1 MANNNRIRFDIDGNA
16 SGLRRAL
23 AGAGNNIS
31 DFAGESG
38 ELLGGLSGQ
47 FGDLTSRI
55 GGLGT
60 GMAGVAGGLG
70 LLAGG
75 VTALVLSSNEYVKT
89 LNEISRSSGISV
101 TELQQLQTVFQGLGL
116 DTEKFGDISRDV
128 LDHLG
133 DAFRDGSGPAAD
145 MKTYGLNLKDFNK
158 YLNQADGGIRA
169 LANAFYDMKAAGKST
184 AEITNMLE
192 TMGSDGSK
200 LVDVMKNYGSETE
213 LMNAIY
219 STHAQ
224 LTDENALKYQEF
236 DKQITNIST
245 SFTLWKANA
254 LTPTIVELNKIL
266 EVMNG
271 GNWTDNSFMDMMR
284 EFYYGGDNAIAQ
296 GLRKIDGVQEIGYS
310 ITATANLDAQAKSL
324 LDFVNNNT
332 GDKATKDK
340 TPVGGWVDK
349 GKEEAAAKAA
359 QAKKEAQAKAAATKA
374 ETLAKKTADDR
385 IKAQDTLNKAISDM
399 TIESNA
405 RQLSEFD
412 RQQKALVLS
421 IQKSAKTL
429 GLSQGQ
435 LTGLLSQQQASST
448 AKRTDMVNGMIG
460 YTDPNQGLKDTN
472 SLISSGGLNKQQ
484 SGYLADQ
491 QNQRINGD
499 NPFNY
504 DNTDQQQQQNTEAM
518 NLELKQNEML
528 LQGHEDYE
536 KKKQEITAKYN
547 TQALNIANQNSLAQ
561 LSVFSTAAT
570 SLTDGLV
577 SAFGESSGAAQAA
590 LLVQKGVSMAMISM
604 NLATALSSALATPF
618 PASIAAYAQV
628 LTLGMSLISTASGA
642 TSGQFHGGVDELPS
656 GMDNKSFVLKAGE
669 RVVQPEANKKLT
681 KFLDNQSTNKS
692 NGDITVN
699 APLLVQGSTGD
710 EDAKFTEMLKRHQ
723 NSVVQ
728 AVRNSQQRNT

>member
-1 MANNNRIRFDIDGNA
+1 MANNRIRFDIDGDA
-16 SGLRRAL
+16 TGLRRAL
-23 AGAGNNIS
+23 SQGGNAIS

-55 GGLGT
+55 GGLG
-60 GMAGVAGGLG
+60 GGIAGVAGGLG

-75 VTALVLSSNEYVKT
+75 VAALVLSSNEYVKT
-89 LNEISRSSGISV
+89 LNEISRSSGLTV

-116 DTEKFGDISRDV
+116 DVEKFADINKDA

-133 DAFRDGSGPAAD
+133 DGFRDGSGVAQDLKA
-145 MKTYGLNLKDFNK
+145 YGVNLQDLNK
-158 YLNQADGGIRA
+158 YLNQTDGGIKA
-169 LANAFYDMKAAGKST
+169 VAHTFYQLKNSGKSIS
-184 AEITNMLE
+184 EITNAMESLS
-192 TMGSDGSK
+192 SDSSK

-224 LTDENALKYQEF
+224 LTDENARKYQEF

-324 LDFVNNNT
+324 LDFVN
-332 GDKATKDK
+332 GATKPK
-340 TPVGGWVDK
+340 TDTTPSGGWVDK

-435 LTGLLSQQQASST
+435 LTGLLNQQQASST
-448 AKRTDMVNGMIG
+448 SKRTNMVNGMIG

-536 KKKQEITAKYN
+536 KKKQEITTKYN
-547 TQALNIANQNSLAQ
+547 TQALNIASQNKLAQ

-577 SAFGESSGAAQAA
+577 SAFGESSGAAKAA

-656 GMDNKSFVLKAGE
+656 GMNNKSFVLKAGE

-692 NGDITVN
+692 SGDITVN
-699 APLLVQGSTGD
+699 APLLVQGSSGD

>member
-1 MANNNRIRFDIDGNA
+1 MANNNRIRFDIDGDA

-23 AGAGNNIS
+23 AQGGNSIS

-89 LNEISRSSGISV
+89 LNEISRSSGLTV

-116 DTEKFGDISRDV
+116 DVEKFADINKDA

-133 DAFRDGSGPAAD
+133 DGFRDGSGVAQDLKA
-145 MKTYGLNLKDFNK
+145 YGVNLQDLNK
-158 YLNQADGGIRA
+158 YLNQTDGGIKA
-169 LANAFYDMKAAGKST
+169 VAHTFYQLKESGKSIS
-184 AEITNMLE
+184 EITNAMESLS
-192 TMGSDGSK
+192 SDSSK

-224 LTDENALKYQEF
+224 LTDENAKKYQEF
-236 DKQITNIST
+236 DKTVTTLST
-245 SFTLWKANA
+245 SFQLWKANA
-254 LTPTIVELNKIL
+254 LSPTIVELNKIL

-324 LDFVNNNT
+324 LDFVN
-332 GDKATKDK
+332 GATKPK
-340 TPVGGWVDK
+340 TDTTPKGGWVDK

-435 LTGLLSQQQASST
+435 LTGLLSQQQASSN

-536 KKKQEITAKYN
+536 KKKQEITTKYN
-547 TQALNIANQNSLAQ
+547 TQALNIANQNKLAQ

-577 SAFGESSGAAQAA
+577 SAFGESSGAAKAA

-642 TSGQFHGGVDELPS
+642 TSGQFHGGIDSVPAS
-656 GMDNKSFVLKAGE
+656 MDNKSFILKGSE

-692 NGDITVN
+692 SGDITVN
-699 APLLVQGSTGD
+699 APLLVQGSSGD

>member
-1 MANNNRIRFDIDGNA
+1 MANNRIRFDIDGDA
-16 SGLRRAL
+16 TGLRRAL
-23 AGAGNNIS
+23 SQGGNAIS

-55 GGLGT
+55 GGLG
-60 GMAGVAGGLG
+60 GGIAGVAGGLG

-75 VTALVLSSNEYVKT
+75 VAALVLSSNEYVKT
-89 LNEISRSSGISV
+89 LNEISRSSGLTV

-116 DTEKFGDISRDV
+116 DVEKFADINKDA

-133 DAFRDGSGPAAD
+133 DGFRDGSGVAQDLKA
-145 MKTYGLNLKDFNK
+145 YGVNLQDLNK
-158 YLNQADGGIRA
+158 YLNQTDGGIKA
-169 LANAFYDMKAAGKST
+169 VAHTFYQLKESGKSIS
-184 AEITNMLE
+184 EITNAMESLS
-192 TMGSDGSK
+192 SDSSK

-224 LTDENALKYQEF
+224 LTDENARKYQEF

-324 LDFVNNNT
+324 LDFVN
-332 GDKATKDK
+332 GATKPK
-340 TPVGGWVDK
+340 TDTTPKGGWVDK

-359 QAKKEAQAKAAATKA
+359 QAKKEAAAKAAATKA
-374 ETLAKKTADDR
+374 ETLAKKTADDQ

-435 LTGLLSQQQASST
+435 LTGFLSQQQASST

-536 KKKQEITAKYN
+536 KKKQEITTKYN
-547 TQALNIANQNSLAQ
+547 TQALNIANQNKLAQ

-577 SAFGESSGAAQAA
+577 SAFGESSGAAKAA

-692 NGDITVN
+692 SGDITVN
-699 APLLVQGSTGD
+699 APLLVQGSSGD

>member
-1 MANNNRIRFDIDGNA
+1 MANNKIRFDIDGNA

-31 DFAGESG
+31 DFASESG

-116 DTEKFGDISRDV
+116 DMEKYGDINRDV

-145 MKTYGLNLKDFNK
+145 MKAYGLNLKDFNK
-158 YLNQADGGIRA
+158 YLNKTDGGIKA
-169 LANAFYDMKAAGKST
+169 LATAFYAMRAAGKST

-200 LVDVMKNYGSETE
+200 LVDVMKNYSNETD

-224 LTDENALKYQEF
+224 LTDENARKYQEF

-266 EVMNG
+266 DVMNG
-271 GNWTDNSFMDMMR
+271 DKWTNNSFMDMMR
-284 EFYYGGDNAIAQ
+284 EFYYGGDNAISQ
-296 GLRKIDGVQEIGYS
+296 GLRKLDGVQEVGYS
-310 ITATANLDAQAKSL
+310 IKATATLDAQAQSL

-340 TPVGGWVDK
+340 IPVGGWVDK

-359 QAKKEAQAKAAATKA
+359 QAKKEAAAKAAATKA
-374 ETLAKKTADDR
+374 ETLAKKMADDR

-435 LTGLLSQQQASST
+435 LTGLLSQQQVSST
-448 AKRTDMVNGMIG
+448 AKRNDMVNGMIG

-484 SGYLADQ
+484 IGYLADQ

-504 DNTDQQQQQNTEAM
+504 DNTDQLQQQNTEAM

-547 TQALNIANQNSLAQ
+547 TQALTIANKNKLDQ

-570 SLTDGLV
+570 SLTEGLTA
-577 SAFGESSGAAQAA
+577 AFGESSGAAKAA

-628 LTLGMSLISTASGA
+628 LTLGMSLVSTAAGA

-681 KFLDNQSTNKS
+681 KFLDNQSANKS
-692 NGDITVN
+692 SGDITVN

>member
-1 MANNNRIRFDIDGNA
+1 MANNRIRFDIDGDA
-16 SGLRRAL
+16 TGLRRAL
-23 AGAGNNIS
+23 SQGGNAIS

-55 GGLGT
+55 GGLG
-60 GMAGVAGGLG
+60 GGIAGVAGGLG

-75 VTALVLSSNEYVKT
+75 VAALVLSSNEYVKT
-89 LNEISRSSGISV
+89 LNEISRSSGLTV

-116 DTEKFGDISRDV
+116 DVEKFADINKDA

-133 DAFRDGSGPAAD
+133 DGFRDGSGVAQDLKA
-145 MKTYGLNLKDFNK
+145 YGVNLQDLNK
-158 YLNQADGGIRA
+158 YLNQTDGGIKA
-169 LANAFYDMKAAGKST
+169 VAHTFYQLKESGKSIS
-184 AEITNMLE
+184 EITNAMESLS
-192 TMGSDGSK
+192 SDSSK

-224 LTDENALKYQEF
+224 LTDENARKYQEF

-271 GNWTDNSFMDMMR
+271 GNWTDNNFMDMMR

-296 GLRKIDGVQEIGYS
+296 GLRKLDGVQEIGYS
-310 ITATANLDAQAKSL
+310 ITATANLDAQAQSL
-324 LDFVNNNT
+324 LDFVN
-332 GDKATKDK
+332 GATKPK
-340 TPVGGWVDK
+340 TDTTPKGGWVDK

-472 SLISSGGLNKQQ
+472 SLIFSGGLNKQQ

-536 KKKQEITAKYN
+536 KKKQEITTKYN
-547 TQALNIANQNSLAQ
+547 TQALNIANQNKLAQ

-577 SAFGESSGAAQAA
+577 SAFGESSGAAKAA

-628 LTLGMSLISTASGA
+628 LTLGMSLISTAAGA

-656 GMDNKSFVLKAGE
+656 GMNNKSFVLKAGE

-692 NGDITVN
+692 SGDITVN